1 MKRKKLPKTNR
12 ILENIRA
19 EDALDILKNLAKDNE
34 EIASQIED
42 ISKDSLKKID
52 INEIAENVEF
62 DLSNI
67 DVEEL
72 WDRSGRTRY
81 GYVEPGEMADEMIE
95 EVLEPYFEEM
105 CKYKK
110 LLMHKEAKYY
120 CMGIL
125 KGIRCFEN
133 ESSSE
138 FSEWATDAFS
148 NFSHSTLEK
157 WKSICKNQQD
167 IKEIKEFIK
176 NIVDNQDDS
185 D

>member
-95 EVLEPYFEEM
+95 EVLDY
-105 CKYKK
+105 
-110 LLMHKEAKYY
+110 
-120 CMGIL
+120 
-125 KGIRCFEN
+125 
-133 ESSSE
+133 
-138 FSEWATDAFS
+138 
-148 NFSHSTLEK
+148 
-157 WKSICKNQQD
+157 
-167 IKEIKEFIK
+167 
-176 NIVDNQDDS
+176 
-185 D
+185 